1 MQTALY
7 KYHRNDTSKVILG
20 LTSLLVVINC
30 LTSFQI
36 YAMPVFDNLESRY
49 TANMNK
55 PCPRW
60 LRTGFRVFFGSLAF
74 FISVALP
81 FLPSLAG
88 LIGGIALPVTAA
100 YPCFMWMMIKKPAK
114 YSGMWCLNLVLGC
127 LGMVLSVMLV
137 FGAAWSIVALGIEAH
152 FFKPQSLYRDIWPM
166 TMSPRSH

>member
-7 KYHRNDTSKVILG
+7 KYHRSDTSRVILG

-60 LRTGFRVFFGSLAF
+60 LRTGIRVFFGSLAF

-88 LIGGIALPVTAA
+88 LIGGVALPVTAA
-100 YPCFMWMMIKKPAK
+100 YPCFMWVVIKKPAK

-137 FGAAWSIVALGIEAH
+137 FGAVWSIVALGIEVH
-152 FFKPQSLYRDIWPM
+152 FFKPQ
-166 TMSPRSH
+166 